1 MGFRIYPYVIDID
14 YETAY
19 NMDIQNKICFYYD
32 GVMEKGVNYNLRERR
47 VGDYKNTRIIRKNGM
62 AMFFRQTVRNKLW
75 FTVRPEIPYDRPA
88 GQLKI
93 LLAWLIS
100 KIQGNSDT
108 ILMYEKEASRF
119 EESGSVLFEK
129 LVDQGYRNVR
139 YIINKGNSAIDK
151 MSDRCRNQLIYKN
164 TFNHLLQF
172 FRCNKFVG
180 TETMDHS
187 MQLRTANRLVMKKL
201 RDEDLTYIFL
211 QHGVMYMVSLDAT
224 ARAGFREVKRK
235 KDRIVVSSEAE
246 AMHFIRLGEF
256 KPEDLYVTGL
266 AKFDNSFRYEDADL
280 IMIMPTWRRWEAN
293 EALKDFE
300 NTGYYRMLM
309 RMVDSVP
316 DEYKDKIVIMPH
328 PLMRQ
333 MAEES
338 NTTLNKYFRPDMS
351 HDEVLRHTRMLITD
365 YSSIAYDAFYRGA
378 NVVFCWEDMNECMAH
393 YGDAHL
399 MLTEYNA
406 FGDITYNEDQRRKAF
421 EKNYRME
428 QNPNH
433 VRKYER
439 IVAFRDGKN
448 SERIIEKLKADGVLN

>member
-1 MGFRIYPYVIDID
+1 M
-14 YETAY
+14 
-19 NMDIQNKICFYYD
+19 K
-32 GVMEKGVNYNLRERR
+32 
-47 VGDYKNTRIIRKNGM
+47 
-62 AMFFRQTVRNKLW
+62 RN
-75 FTVRPEIPYDRPA
+75 
-88 GQLKI
+88 
-93 LLAWLIS
+93 
-100 KIQGNSDT
+100 
-108 ILMYEKEASRF
+108 
-119 EESGSVLFEK
+119 
-129 LVDQGYRNVR
+129 
-139 YIINKGNSAIDK
+139 
-151 MSDRCRNQLIYKN
+151 
-164 TFNHLLQF
+164 
-172 FRCNKFVG
+172 
-180 TETMDHS
+180 
-187 MQLRTANRLVMKKL
+187 
-201 RDEDLTYIFL
+201 
-211 QHGVMYMVSLDAT
+211 
-224 ARAGFREVKRK
+224 

-256 KPEDLYVTGL
+256 KPEDLYITGL

-300 NTGYYRMLM
+300 NTGYYRMLL

-333 MAEES
+333 MVEES
-338 NTTLNKYFRPDMS
+338 NTSLNSYFRPEMT

-428 QNPNH
+428 QDPKY

-448 SERIIEKLKADGVLN
+448 SERIIEKLKADGVLK